1 MAELKLSDGKIIGDY
16 KTPYVI
22 AEVNSS
28 HNGSVETAREMIK
41 AAFDSGCDCVK
52 FQSWS
57 PESLYSKSYYD
68 KNPISKR
75 IVQKFSLNAQQ
86 LLDMA
91 NYCHEIGIGFSS
103 TPYSNEEVDF
113 LVDECKIPFIKIA
126 SMEVNNPDFLE
137 YIAKKGVPIILSTGM
152 AELEEVKKAVKIIEE
167 AGNKQI
173 CLLHCISIYPAA
185 AETINLN
192 NISMLRKEFPNYPIG
207 FSDHTL
213 GYGVACGAVALGV
226 AVIEKHITL
235 DKTKMGMDNNMAI
248 EPDEM
253 KALIENCKNVQKA
266 MGSFERIVTQ
276 AEYEQR
282 LKMRRSIIA
291 TKDLS
296 AGTILTKD
304 MLSAKRP
311 GDGISPEK
319 MNSIIGK
326 KLKKDI
332 CADCLIFEEDI
343 E

>member
-1 MAELKLSDGKIIGDY
+1 MAQIKLSDGKFVSDY
-16 KTPYVI
+16 GKPYIV

-28 HNGSVETAREMIK
+28 HNGNVETAREMIK
-41 AAFDSGCDCVK
+41 AAYEAGCDCVK

-57 PESLYSKSYYD
+57 PESLYSKTYYD

-75 IVQKFSLNAQQ
+75 IVQKFSLTSEQ
-86 LLDMA
+86 LLEMA
-91 NYCHEIGIGFSS
+91 NYCKELGIGFSS
-103 TPYSNEEVDF
+103 TPYSLEEVDF
-113 LVDECKIPFIKIA
+113 LVDKCDIPFIKIA
-126 SMEVNNPDFLE
+126 SMEVNNPDFLT
-137 YIAKKGVPIILSTGM
+137 YIAKKNVPIILSTGM
-152 AELEEVKKAVKIIEE
+152 AEIDEVRKAVEIIEK
-167 AGNKQI
+167 AGNNKI

-192 NISMLRKEFPNYPIG
+192 NILMLRKEFPNYPIG

-213 GYGVACGAVALGV
+213 GYGIACGATALGA

-253 KALIENCKNVQKA
+253 KNLIENCKNVQA
-266 MGSFERIVTQ
+266 GLGSFERIVSQ

-291 TKDLS
+291 KKDL
-296 AGTILTKD
+296 ATGTVLTKE
-304 MLSAKRP
+304 MLDAKRP
-311 GDGISPEK
+311 GDGIAPDK
-319 MNSIIGK
+319 IDLVLGK

-332 CADCLIFEEDI
+332 SADSLILIEDI